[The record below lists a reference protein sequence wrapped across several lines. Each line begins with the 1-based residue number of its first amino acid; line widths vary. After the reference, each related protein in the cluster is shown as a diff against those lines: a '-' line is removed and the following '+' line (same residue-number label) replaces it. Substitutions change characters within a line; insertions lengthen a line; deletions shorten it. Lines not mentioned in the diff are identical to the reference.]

1 VLLSDGQVDPGRVFI
16 VNTPPRDD
24 GDDKVKAEMAVK

>member
-1 VLLSDGQVDPGRVFI
+1 VDPGRVFI
-16 VNTPPRDD
+16 VNAPPRDD

>member
-1 VLLSDGQVDPGRVFI
+1 VDPGRVFI
-16 VNTPPRDD
+16 VNTQRPDD